1 MELPLHSAIGTSSY
15 KLGKFLVRK
24 LCSVTYNEFTVKD
37 YFASAEEIV
46 HQDSK
51 LFMYSLDFD
60 SLFTYI
66 PLEEII
72 NIGIHYFASA
82 EEIAHQDSKLF
93 MYSLDFDSLFTY
105 IPLEEIINIGIHY
118 FASAEEIAH
127 QDSKLFMYSLDFDSL
142 LHTS

>member
-37 YFASAEEIV
+37 YFAAAEEIV

-72 NIGIHYFASA
+72 NIGTNLLYNNEDVIEDRINLSLRTFCRWLLKNCISYLTV
-82 EEIAHQDSKLF
+82 LF
-93 MYSLDFDSLFTY
+93 IDKRMAWPWDR
-105 IPLEEIINIGIHY
+105 PLH
-118 FASAEEIAH
+118 
-127 QDSKLFMYSLDFDSL
+127 L
-142 LHTS
+142 L